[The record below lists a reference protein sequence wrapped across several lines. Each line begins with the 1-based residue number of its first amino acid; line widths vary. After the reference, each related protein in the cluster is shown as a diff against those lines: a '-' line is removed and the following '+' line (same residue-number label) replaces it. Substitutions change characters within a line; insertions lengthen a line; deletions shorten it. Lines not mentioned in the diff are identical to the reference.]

1 MPNIGDRLQHAWNA
15 FMGRDPTPPQTY
27 SVSYGSI
34 RPDRTYLSYRSD
46 KSIVTTVYNRIAID
60 AAAIDIRHVKLDEN
74 GSYVETIK
82 SGLNNVLSV
91 EANLDQ
97 TGRAFVQDIVESMC
111 SEGIVAVVPIDTD
124 LNPNQTGGF
133 DILTARVAKIVQW
146 FPEHIKVLVYNEKTG
161 KKEEIIV
168 PKKMVSIIENP
179 LASVMNEPNSTL
191 QRLIRTLNNL
201 DAVNQQASSGKLDLI
216 IQLPYIIKTE
226 ERRKQAENR
235 RKDIEAQLTGTKYGI
250 AYSDGTE
257 RITQLNRPVENNLW
271 NQAKELT
278 DMLFNQLGLSKAVF
292 DGTADERV
300 MLNYYSRTIEPILSA
315 ITDEMKRKFLTKTAR
330 TQKQSIEFYRDPFK
344 LVPVNDLANIVSVFT
359 QNEILSSNEVRSIIG
374 YKPSDSARADELV
387 NKSINPTAMGEPEM
401 PMEEEEV
408 TDENSAYLDDD
419 NDDVMQMIDQ
429 LLAEIEE
436 DGNA

>member
-1 MPNIGDRLQHAWNA
+1 MPKIGDRLQHAWNA

-27 SVSYGSI
+27 SVNYGSY
-34 RPDRTYLSYRSD
+34 RPDRTYLSYRND
-46 KSIVTTVYNRIAID
+46 RSIVTTVYNRIAID

-74 GSYVETIK
+74 ERYLETIK
-82 SGLNNVLSV
+82 SGLNNVLSL
-91 EANLDQ
+91 EANIDQ

-111 SEGIVAVVPIDTD
+111 SEGIIAVVPIDTD

-133 DILTARVAKIVQW
+133 DIITARVGKILQW

-201 DAVNQQASSGKLDLI
+201 DVVNQQSSSGKLDLI

-250 AYSDGTE
+250 AYTDGTE

-271 NQAKELT
+271 KQAQDLT
-278 DMLFNQLGLSKAVF
+278 AMLFNQLGLSQAIF
-292 DGTADERV
+292 DGTADERA

-330 TQKQSIEFYRDPFK
+330 TQHQSIEFFRDPFK

-374 YKPSDSARADELV
+374 YKPSDSTRADELV
-387 NKSINPTAMGEPEM
+387 NKSINPMAMGGEM
-401 PMEEEEV
+401 PPEEEELSE
-408 TDENSAYLDDD
+408 ENAAYLEND
-419 NDDVMQMIDQ
+419 NDDVMQQIDA

-436 DGNA
+436 DRNA